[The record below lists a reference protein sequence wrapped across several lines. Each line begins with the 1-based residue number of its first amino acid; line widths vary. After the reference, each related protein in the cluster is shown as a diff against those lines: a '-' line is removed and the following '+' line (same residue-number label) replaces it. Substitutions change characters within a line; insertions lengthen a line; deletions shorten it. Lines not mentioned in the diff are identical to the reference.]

1 MTPHRNFGANIYIA
15 VTSRDVTR
23 SIVPSPVARIFAS
36 ITAVSTSQL
45 TASQIP
51 QIVGGEKYEKDVER
65 LEARDKL

>member
-36 ITAVSTSQL
+36 IAAVSTSQL